1 ARAAPSPPRR
11 RRPRPEYKLNQQE
24 RASAEYGPARGTL
37 NVRLRCSPALWA
49 RLVCP
54 VGSPMRPGRQ
64 PLVCVVADAQ
74 WLDQAS
80 AQILSFIGRRLL
92 ASGSHCL
99 RSSHPASVTKS
110 SPLPSCPSTDS
121 ATAVR
126 ALLLDNLYGPLYGVV
141 CDRSSART
149 VERHLS
155 MVFKTPTDRP
165 SGRKISF
172 GPHDEPERHSAG
184 ADQG

>member
-1 ARAAPSPPRR
+1 
-11 RRPRPEYKLNQQE
+11 
-24 RASAEYGPARGTL
+24 
-37 NVRLRCSPALWA
+37 
-49 RLVCP
+49 
-54 VGSPMRPGRQ
+54 MRPGRQ

-126 ALLLDNLYGPLYGVV
+126 ALLLDNLYGPLDAVV